1 MLIDVKI
8 MMVVHIMEKYWV
20 EFEVISILSWWK
32 HPPLGGTGMTSKLA
46 PPKANPNFNHA
57 SMFVCFV
64 HCVPGTCVQ
73 LLLLGITCAPS
84 RLVYCCTGLEGDQ
97 VYTPESVHPPE
108 SGANLHCGQPPT
120 TRHASQGCAQ
130 PMQQQNNTKYQQIQ
144 SLYCEQIFKKEFF
157 KTLHKT

>member
-1 MLIDVKI
+1 
-8 MMVVHIMEKYWV
+8 
-20 EFEVISILSWWK
+20 
-32 HPPLGGTGMTSKLA
+32 
-46 PPKANPNFNHA
+46 
-57 SMFVCFV
+57 MFVCFV

-108 SGANLHCGQPPT
+108 SGANLHCSGQPPT

-130 PMQQQNNTKYQQIQ
+130 PTQQQNNAKINISSHFIANKYLGKNFSGHFTENKIPTLLLS
-144 SLYCEQIFKKEFF
+144 SLVGTGFCCWPISSLPALKEEE
-157 KTLHKT
+157 KRRRRIGGGGVRGGGEV